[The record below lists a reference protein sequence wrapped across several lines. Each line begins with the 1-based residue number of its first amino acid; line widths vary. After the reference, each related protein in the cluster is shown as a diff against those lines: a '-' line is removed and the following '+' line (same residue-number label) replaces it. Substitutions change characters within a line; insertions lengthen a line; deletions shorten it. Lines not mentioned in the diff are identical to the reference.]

1 MSCLWLNSSK
11 VSIAKAE
18 YFTGLNH
25 HIGDH
30 AAICSRRVRSVFR
43 QYWRVFRPAGMPATS
58 ILRRE
63 VV

>member
-1 MSCLWLNSSK
+1 MKPELSLVNSTK

-30 AAICSRRVRSVFR
+30 AAICSRRVRSVSR
-43 QYWRVFRPAGMPATS
+43 QYWRVFRLAGMRQRQFCA
-58 ILRRE
+58 RK
-63 VV
+63 